1 MGTNDVTSDD
11 ATGTRSDAWMTLP
24 HDTESDIDPDDATRA
39 QREQPESFEPPAAV
53 KPVRAARSSKR
64 STSSRK
70 NDDDFSDDGD
80 RAEAPARKTS
90 ARRSPSRV
98 PRAPASEFRISEQP
112 AFVLHSYPYR
122 ETSLIIDVLSRDH
135 GRIALVAKGAKRP
148 HSALRGVLQTFQPLS
163 LNWSGKSEMRT
174 LTGAEWVGGMLPL
187 TGDALLCGF
196 YVNELLVK
204 FLAREDPHPQLFHH
218 YVVTLTRL
226 AHDEPPVQVL
236 RSFERVLLRE
246 TGYAMA
252 LNRTVA
258 RKAVAPEGRYVF
270 DPERGVREASDE
282 HPSNWPVISGQTL
295 LDMEQDDYHRTQTV
309 AQSKTLMRF
318 LLNTY
323 LGGTPLA
330 TRQILIDLQNL

>member
-1 MGTNDVTSDD
+1 MGTN
-11 ATGTRSDAWMTLP
+11 DAWMTLN
-24 HDTESDIDPDDATRA
+24 SDEASD
-39 QREQPESFEPPAAV
+39 QPEHEPSRPTRSARKSSADAKSAESAKSAPADGGEPRKTPAR
-53 KPVRAARSSKR
+53 RAPRT
-64 STSSRK
+64 STS
-70 NDDDFSDDGD
+70 
-80 RAEAPARKTS
+80 EY
-90 ARRSPSRV
+90 
-98 PRAPASEFRISEQP
+98 RITEQP

-135 GRIALVAKGAKRP
+135 GRLALVAKGAKRP

-163 LNWSGKSEMRT
+163 LAWSGKSEMRT

-196 YVNELLVK
+196 YVNELLVR
-204 FLAREDPHPQLFHH
+204 FCAREDPHLQLFHH

-252 LNRTVA
+252 LDRTVA
-258 RKAVAPEGRYVF
+258 RKAVLADGRYVF

-282 HPSNWPVISGQTL
+282 WPAQWPVVTGQTL
-295 LDMEQDDYHRTQTV
+295 LDMEKDDYHRAQTV

-323 LGGTPLA
+323 LGGAPLA

>member
-1 MGTNDVTSDD
+1 MVTSDG
-11 ATGTRSDAWMTLP
+11 ATDTQPDAWMTLP
-24 HDTESDIDPDDATRA
+24 TTTRPDADPDDAIPVQDDSPAPPERA
-39 QREQPESFEPPAAV
+39 R
-53 KPVRAARSSKR
+53 PVRSTRPSLRSA
-64 STSSRK
+64 TRK
-70 NDDDFSDDGD
+70 SGDDFGDDTD
-80 RAEAPARKTS
+80 PAESALRKTS

-98 PRAPASEFRISEQP
+98 PRAPASDFRISEQP

-122 ETSLIIDVLSRDH
+122 ETSLIVDVLSRDH
-135 GRIALVAKGAKRP
+135 GRVALVAKGAKRP

-163 LNWSGKSEMRT
+163 LAWSGKSEMRT

-187 TGDALLCGF
+187 AGDALLCGF

-246 TGYAMA
+246 TGYAMS
-252 LNRTVA
+252 LNRTVV
-258 RKAVAPEGRYVF
+258 RRNVVPEGRYVF

-282 HPSNWPVISGQTL
+282 YPSNWPVISGQTL
-295 LDMEQDDYHRTQTV
+295 LDMEQDDYHRAQTV